1 MRIAV
6 IGAGISGM
14 AAAWAMK
21 DLHEVTLYEKER
33 RLGGHANTLTID
45 YDGAEIAVDTGFI
58 VFNAHNYPNLV
69 ALLDHLQVETHASDM
84 SFAVSDPDGFEW
96 SSNGIAGMFAW
107 KRNLTSPGF
116 LCMLGDIVRFGAQAR
131 ADLAASR
138 IGAETIEDYVARLR
152 LSRGF
157 LSQYLLPMGAAI
169 WSTPEREMLR
179 YPARNFLSFFNN
191 HRLLETRKRPQ
202 WRTVTGGSI
211 SYVESI
217 RRQLGP
223 RVRSGDPV
231 VSVARDGGEVIVRTQ
246 AGEARLYDQVVMASH
261 ADETLSMLSDATP
274 GERAALSAIRYAPN
288 TAYLHRDESLM
299 PRRKA
304 AWASW
309 NYLRRR
315 EDEARVCVSY
325 WMNRLQK
332 IDDAHPL
339 FVTLNPPSPPDPNR
353 TFAKLSYDHPQ
364 FDNAAL
370 DAQGAIEA
378 LQGQNRTWFAGAW
391 LGHGFHEDG
400 LASGLRVAKRLG
412 ARLPWSEAEP
422 APRPAPEFVPVAA

>member
-6 IGAGISGM
+6 IGAGISGLG
-14 AAAWAMK
+14 AAWAMK
-21 DLHEVTLYEKER
+21 DLHEVTLFEKEE

-45 YDGAEIAVDTGFI
+45 YDGEEIAVDTGFI

-69 ALLDHLQVETHASDM
+69 ALLDHLHVETHASDM
-84 SFAVSDPDGFEW
+84 SFSVSDPDGFEW
-96 SSNGIAGMFAW
+96 SSNGLGGIFAW

-116 LCMLGDIVRFGAQAR
+116 LCMLGDIVKFGAQAR
-131 ADLAASR
+131 ADLRDAK
-138 IGAETIEDYVARLR
+138 IGAETLEDYVARLR

-169 WSTPEREMLR
+169 WSTPERDMLR
-179 YPARNFLSFFNN
+179 YPARSFLSFFNN
-191 HRLLETRKRPQ
+191 HRLLETRNRPQ

-211 SYVESI
+211 SYVETI
-217 RRQLGP
+217 RRQLGH

-231 VSVARDGGEVIVRTQ
+231 VSVTRDGAEVLVRT
-246 AGEARLYDQVVMASH
+246 ASGSEARFDQVVMASH
-261 ADETLSMLSDATP
+261 TDETLAMLTDATSA
-274 GERAALSAIRYAPN
+274 ERAALSAIRYAPN

-299 PRRKA
+299 PKRKA

-309 NYLRRR
+309 NYLRGRG
-315 EDEARVCVSY
+315 DGSRVCVSY

-332 IDDAHPL
+332 INDARPL
-339 FVTLNPPSPPDPNR
+339 FVTLNPPAPPAPEL

-370 DAQGAIEA
+370 QAQGAVEA
-378 LQGQNRTWFAGAW
+378 MQGHNRTWFAGAW

-400 LASGLRVAKRLG
+400 LASGFRVAKRLG
-412 ARLPWSEAEP
+412 ARLPWSEAQP
-422 APRPAPEFVPVAA
+422 SARPAPELVPVPA